1 MTLIITAMLLA
12 KPGHNFT
19 RSFTGI

>member
-1 MTLIITAMLLA
+1 MTLIISAMLLA